1 MALRAGGSAGLCRC
15 PSGMAMRGP
24 SPSSPVRKVT
34 LEATSSRYPL
44 TDILCPHPSPHGPS
58 PGARGNEGD
67 RTTPVPPDRANE
79 IPDRPGG
86 RASEDDLARGWP
98 ATARCRGDIPAWKL
112 SFRSMSTSPIS
123 WDGRM
128 WLCCATTAGSPLTAR
143 TCRCQFR
150 PRMRWPRCGVCARS
164 SAPCRRACG
173 ASARVRGRHRWR
185 P

>member
-1 MALRAGGSAGLCRC
+1 MALRRRQCWALPMPERDGDARPIAVQSGQEGHFGGDLVTVSTHGHPL
-15 PSGMAMRGP
+15 
-24 SPSSPVRKVT
+24 PSS
-34 LEATSSRYPL
+34 ESSRSISRRARQRGRP
-44 TDILCPHPSPHGPS
+44 DHS
-58 PGARGNEGD
+58 GATRSRERD
-67 RTTPVPPDRANE
+67 P
-79 IPDRPGG
+79 RPTGWPCVGG
-86 RASEDDLARGWP
+86 CLARGWP
-98 ATARCRGDIPAWKL
+98 AKARCRGDIPAWKL